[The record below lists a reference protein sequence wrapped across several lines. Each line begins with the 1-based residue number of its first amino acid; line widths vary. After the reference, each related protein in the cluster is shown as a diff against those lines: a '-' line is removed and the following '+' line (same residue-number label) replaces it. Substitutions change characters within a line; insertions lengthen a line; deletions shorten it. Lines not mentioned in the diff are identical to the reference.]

1 MVKILIS
8 NLNFL
13 FVMYIKNINQYKT
26 GISKYKLTKKNI
38 IHYEKLAV
46 HFHENFFKKICNMN
60 SMRLE
65 FLKYI
70 FGINMMDFI
79 R

>member
-46 HFHENFFKKICNMN
+46 HFHENFFK
-60 SMRLE
+60 
-65 FLKYI
+65 
-70 FGINMMDFI
+70 
-79 R
+79 